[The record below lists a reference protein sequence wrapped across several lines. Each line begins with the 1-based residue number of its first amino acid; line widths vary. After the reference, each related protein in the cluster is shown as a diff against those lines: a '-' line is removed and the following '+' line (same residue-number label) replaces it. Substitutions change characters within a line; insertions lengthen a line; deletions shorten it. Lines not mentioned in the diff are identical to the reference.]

1 MWYGFAVAVLQLWIG
16 SALALLRLCSD
27 SIRLHFGSHWLC
39 SGYAITLL
47 LDSCGSSRNI
57 AIRFGFLSIH
67 IIIDLPNNIET
78 LMPQT
83 RKVIEYHCHRNS
95 RLQLFAIRLYI
106 SKFLHD
112 NAHPCVRPLSCDQ
125 STGTKLVIYPLSES
139 ILLLYENRAIWL
151 ALLWPCS
158 SFELALLWLCP
169 RAALALRWLC
179 SGFTLALIRFCSGS
193 IRLHFGSLRFLTL
206 LWNCH

>member
-1 MWYGFAVAVLQLWIG
+1 M
-16 SALALLRLCSD
+16 
-27 SIRLHFGSHWLC
+27 
-39 SGYAITLL
+39 
-47 LDSCGSSRNI
+47 
-57 AIRFGFLSIH
+57 
-67 IIIDLPNNIET
+67 
-78 LMPQT
+78 
-83 RKVIEYHCHRNS
+83 EYHCHRNS

-158 SFELALLWLCP
+158 SFELALLGSAQALLWLCVGS
-169 RAALALRWLC
+169 ALALPWLL
-179 SGFTLALIRFCSGS
+179 SGSALAPFGFTSALLGS
-193 IRLHFGSLRFLTL
+193 
-206 LWNCH
+206 